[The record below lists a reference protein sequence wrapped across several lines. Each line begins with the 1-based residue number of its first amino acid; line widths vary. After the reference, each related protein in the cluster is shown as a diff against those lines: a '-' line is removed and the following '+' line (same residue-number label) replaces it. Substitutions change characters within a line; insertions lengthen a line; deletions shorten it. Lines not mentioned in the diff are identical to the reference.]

1 LDRCGIERFSDGPL
15 REFYDRLLAKGMKP
29 ELARV
34 TLARKIA
41 AMALILWKKGESFD
55 PKYLML
61 QAA

>member
-1 LDRCGIERFSDGPL
+1 
-15 REFYDRLLAKGMKP
+15 MKP

-55 PKYLML
+55 PQYLMF